1 MSDTSRTDMSRLIS
15 RVSVFGEKGMKTCCD
30 DANLS
35 HVHKMSR
42 MCPICIQKWI
52 SGQFVS
58 LIGLI
63 FVDSQYFHD
72 KALKQYLR

>member
-1 MSDTSRTDMSRLIS
+1 MTDTSRTDTSRLIS
-15 RVSVFGEKGMKTCCD
+15 RVSVFDKKGMKTFCD
-30 DANLS
+30 DANLL

-42 MCPICIQKWI
+42 MCHVCIQKWL

-63 FVDSQYFHD
+63 FVDSQD
-72 KALKQYLR
+72 LLSR

>member
-1 MSDTSRTDMSRLIS
+1 MSDTSRTDTSRLIS

-30 DANLS
+30 DANLL

-42 MCPICIQKWI
+42 MCHVCIQKWL

-63 FVDSQYFHD
+63 FVDSQD
-72 KALKQYLR
+72 LLSR

>member
-1 MSDTSRTDMSRLIS
+1 
-15 RVSVFGEKGMKTCCD
+15 MKTCCD
-30 DANLS
+30 DANLL

-42 MCPICIQKWI
+42 MCHVCIQKWL

-63 FVDSQYFHD
+63 FVDSQDLVYCIVINLVAVPVYFT
-72 KALKQYLR
+72 

>member
-1 MSDTSRTDMSRLIS
+1 MTDTSRTDTSRLIS
-15 RVSVFGEKGMKTCCD
+15 RVSVFGEKGMK
-30 DANLS
+30 NLLRRCNLL

-42 MCPICIQKWI
+42 MCHVCIQKWL

-63 FVDSQYFHD
+63 FVDSQD
-72 KALKQYLR
+72 LLSR

>member
-1 MSDTSRTDMSRLIS
+1 MPDTSRTDTSRLIS
-15 RVSVFGEKGMKTCCD
+15 RVSVFGEKGMKKTCCD

-42 MCPICIQKWI
+42 MCSICIQKWF

-63 FVDSQYFHD
+63 FVDSQY
-72 KALKQYLR
+72 LLSR